1 MKYILSVIF
10 AISLAADAAF
20 AHPPSSIKADISG
33 NKVDV
38 TVKHSV
44 ADPKNHYIKYI
55 GITAGGG
62 TIAEKEFTE
71 QTDNTK
77 QTASFEIPDL
87 NKGDTITIEAVCLL
101 SGERKRDIKVE

>member
-1 MKYILSVIF
+1 MKYILSAIF
-10 AISLAADAAF
+10 AISLLADAAF
-20 AHPPSSIKADISG
+20 AHPPSSIKADIAD

-38 TVKHSV
+38 VVKHSV

-55 GITAGGG
+55 GITANGS

-77 QTASFEIPDL
+77 QTASFEMPVLD
-87 NKGDTITIEAVCLL
+87 KGETIAIEAICLL